1 MSELARALA
10 ARTGTRP
17 EDWFG
22 VLKARSGM
30 EVAFRVLREVR
41 GPGSVLTQVFTCA
54 TAVDRYEPGTL
65 PVTEDLVERVVNLPT
80 TVTPARA
87 ERIAARVRELLG

>member
-1 MSELARALA
+1 MGFWRNQLSGPTDPALY
-10 ARTGTRP
+10 
-17 EDWFG
+17 
-22 VLKARSGM
+22 
-30 EVAFRVLREVR
+30 
-41 GPGSVLTQVFTCA
+41 
-54 TAVDRYEPGTL
+54 RYEPGTL